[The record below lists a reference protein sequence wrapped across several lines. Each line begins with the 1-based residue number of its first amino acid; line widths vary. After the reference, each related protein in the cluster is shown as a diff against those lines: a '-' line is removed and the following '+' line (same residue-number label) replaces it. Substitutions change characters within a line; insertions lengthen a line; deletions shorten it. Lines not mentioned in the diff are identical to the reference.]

1 MSYPRDVLIT
11 ASAVELLI
19 LDVDGV
25 MTDGRLYYSNDG
37 AEAKAFHVQDGFALK
52 MLMNVGIPVA
62 IVTGRTSNLVERRAE
77 ELGIP
82 HIYQGLA
89 DKGEVIQPLCAATGI
104 AAERFAHAGDD
115 IPDLALFDK
124 VGVRFSVPGA
134 HPTVAARAHYVTL
147 SAPGFGAVREI
158 CHLIMIARDLWHTAP
173 DSQ

>member
-11 ASAVELLI
+11 ARAVELLI

-37 AEAKAFHVQDGFALK
+37 AEAKAFHAQDGLAIK
-52 MLMNVGIPVA
+52 MLMNVGIPIA
-62 IVTGRTSNLVERRAE
+62 LVTGRTSNLVEQRAA

-82 HIYQGLA
+82 HIYQGVA
-89 DKGEVIQPLCAATGI
+89 DKSKIIQPLCAATGI
-104 AAERFAHAGDD
+104 APERFAHVGDD
-115 IPDLALFDK
+115 IPDLDLFDK

-134 HPTVAARAHYVTL
+134 HPAVAECAHYVTL

-158 CHLIMIARDLWHTAP
+158 CHLIMIAQDRWLTAL